1 MWSDLQKVYDR
12 LQDEESRLIFMKR
25 LELNLGYRNMESLY
39 SLAMHRNDN
48 GGHSL
53 YSLIKNRDHYSEDQP
68 IIMFG
73 AGHLGKI
80 YKNFSER

>member
-53 YSLIKNRDHYSEDQP
+53 
-68 IIMFG
+68 
-73 AGHLGKI
+73 
-80 YKNFSER
+80 